1 MLFPFVKAILA
12 IPLIFLVPGY
22 LAHRLLSPK
31 EEENNI
37 ALDFSETAFVCVLA
51 SIIISSWFALVLAEL
66 GRFSLFNLLLLLV
79 GFSLISLL
87 AFRERFNLRFARPQ
101 LDWHGAALLAVLM
114 LATGLFFRPHEFI
127 LGGADAGVYV
137 NTGMNLART
146 GSLIIHDDLL
156 ADVPED
162 AFPEFFRSMPS
173 ENAATWLRFPG
184 YYIDDP
190 STGKVTPQFLHL
202 QSLWIAVFYS
212 LFGLKLG
219 LLATPFFGLMGV
231 ISIYFAAR
239 AMFNRDLAILAAFL
253 LAINPT
259 QIWFSRYPTSEA
271 LTQFLILSAVYAFA
285 SYIRTSSPYLGLLG
299 GTVLGTIFLARID
312 VLPLLIP
319 VVAYLV
325 YLRLTRGL
333 KRGHAYFFLSLALVL
348 SWAAFHAF
356 TFSRPYTLDLAR
368 FLVLVPRLALNI
380 DSIYLVFAGVG
391 IIVGLAILD
400 RHPDKVI
407 AAANRLLV
415 HRRSLTIV
423 MAAMLAIAAFYA
435 YFIRPVVGTPKTFFY
450 WYDNQTLH
458 AYDHENLVRIGWYIS
473 PLGVLMATLGGIR
486 IIYRELSGK
495 TLLFVS
501 IAVIFSVFYVWNIWS
516 NPHHIYTM
524 RRYVPVVMPAFMIS
538 ISYALL
544 WLYRSFPFAPLGKWM
559 AIILGIALIGL
570 IGYAD
575 RIVVRHVEYAGAIDQ
590 VGAIA
595 RELGKDDV
603 IVFIDVDV
611 GNMVGTPL
619 QYVFGKPV
627 FVLQKGEPDLDKV
640 GTVLKKWRLNGR
652 TISWMVANSLA
663 PPPKGFT
670 FTPVKE
676 FFIDVPYLEHS
687 YEHFPT
693 KVNRLLIPLTL
704 YELDYAKTVESSE
717 VIPELIDVGA
727 SDYGFLV
734 RGFHGKEQMP
744 DGTTFR
750 WTNGI
755 GRVVLSRP
763 STGDLRLDLSVASGR
778 PPQAPLAKLSVWVNG
793 VLVGEQTLVHD
804 HTFEIWNLT
813 VPEDYLPAI
822 SEVEI
827 ELRSD
832 TWVPQAIGYNE
843 DPRELGVMVDWIKI
857 VP

>member
-1 MLFPFVKAILA
+1 MLFPFVKATLA
-12 IPLIFLVPGY
+12 TPLIFVVPGY
-22 LAHRLLSPK
+22 ITYRLLSPK
-31 EEENNI
+31 ERENSTS
-37 ALDFSETAFVCVLA
+37 LDFSEAAFLCVLT
-51 SIIISSWFALVLAEL
+51 SIIISSWLALVLAEL
-66 GRFSLFNLLLLLV
+66 GRFSLLNLLLLLV

-87 AFRERFNLRFARPQ
+87 AFRGRFNLHFPKPQ
-101 LDWHGAALLAVLM
+101 VDWHGAALLALLM
-114 LATGLFFRPHEFI
+114 LATGLFFHPHEFI

-137 NTGMNLART
+137 NTGINLART

-156 ADVPED
+156 ADVPAD
-162 AFPEFFRSMPS
+162 AFPEFFRSMPP
-173 ENAATWLRFPG
+173 ENIATWLRFPG
-184 YYIDDP
+184 YYIDNP
-190 STGKVTPQFLHL
+190 ATGKVTPQFLHL

-231 ISIYFAAR
+231 ISIYFAAK
-239 AMFNRDLAILAAFL
+239 AMFDRDLAILAAFL

-271 LTQFLILSAVYAFA
+271 LTQFLILSAIYAFT
-285 SYIRTSSPYLGLLG
+285 SYIRTSSPYFGLLG

-348 SWAAFHAF
+348 SWTAFHAL

-368 FLVLVPRLALNI
+368 FLVLLPALLFSSNLAH
-380 DSIYLVFAGVG
+380 LVFAAVG
-391 IIVGLAILD
+391 IMVGLVILD
-400 RHPDKVI
+400 RHPDKVMV
-407 AAANRLLV
+407 AVNRLLIY
-415 HRRSLTIV
+415 RRSLTLVAVTII
-423 MAAMLAIAAFYA
+423 AIAAFYA
-435 YFIRPVVGTPKTFFY
+435 YFIRPVVGTPKAFFY
-450 WYDNQTLH
+450 WYGDQMLR

-473 PLGVLMATLGGIR
+473 PLGVLMATLGGIG
-486 IIYRELSGK
+486 IIYRELSKK

-501 IAVIFSVFYVWNIWS
+501 IAVIFSIFYIWNIWA

-524 RRYVPVVMPAFMIS
+524 RRYVPVVMPSFMIS
-538 ISYALL
+538 ISYALF

-575 RIVVRHVEYAGAIDQ
+575 RIVARHVEYAGAIDQ
-590 VGAIA
+590 VSAIA
-595 RELGKDDV
+595 EELGKDDV
-603 IVFIDVDV
+603 VVFIDVDI
-611 GNMVGTPL
+611 GNTVGTPL
-619 QYVFGKPV
+619 QYVFQKPV

-640 GTVLKKWRLNGR
+640 GTVLKKWRLNGG
-652 TISWMVANSLA
+652 TISWMVANSLT

-717 VIPELIDVGA
+717 VIPELVDVGA
-727 SDYGFLV
+727 SDYGSLV

-763 STGDLRLDLSVASGR
+763 SMGDLRLDLSVASGR

-793 VLVGEQTLVHD
+793 VLVGEQTLAHD
-804 HTFEIWNLT
+804 HTFETWNLT
-813 VPEDYLPAI
+813 VPEDYLPAA

-832 TWVPQAIGYNE
+832 TWAPKDVGYNE
-843 DPRELGVMVDWIKI
+843 DPRELGVMVDWVEIGD
-857 VP
+857 

>member
-1 MLFPFVKAILA
+1 MLFPFVKAALA

-22 LAHRLLSPK
+22 ITYRLLSPRK
-31 EEENNI
+31 GETNT
-37 ALDFSETAFVCVLA
+37 ALDFSEAAFVCVLA

-66 GRFSLFNLLLLLV
+66 GRFSLLNLLLLLV

-87 AFRERFNLRFARPQ
+87 AFRGRFNLHFPRPQ
-101 LDWHGAALLAVLM
+101 VDWHGAALLALLM

-146 GSLIIHDDLL
+146 GSLIIRDDLL

-162 AFPEFFRSMPS
+162 AFPEFFRSMPP
-173 ENAATWLRFPG
+173 ENVATWLRFPG
-184 YYIDDP
+184 YYVDDP
-190 STGKVTPQFLHL
+190 ATGKVTPQFLHL
-202 QSLWIAVFYS
+202 QSFWIAVFYS

-231 ISIYFAAR
+231 ISIYFAAK
-239 AMFNRDLAILAAFL
+239 AIFNRDLAILAAFL
-253 LAINPT
+253 LVINPT

-271 LTQFLILSAVYAFA
+271 LTQFLILSAVYAFTT
-285 SYIRTSSPYLGLLG
+285 YIRTSSPYYGLLG
-299 GTVLGTIFLARID
+299 GTALGTIFLARID
-312 VLPLLIP
+312 VFPLLIP
-319 VVAYLV
+319 VAAYFV

-333 KRGHAYFFLSLALVL
+333 KRRHAYFFLSVVLALT
-348 SWAAFHAF
+348 WAAFHAL
-356 TFSRPYTLDLAR
+356 TFSRPYTLDITR
-368 FLVLVPRLALNI
+368 FLLLLPTLLLNAN
-380 DSIYLVFAGVG
+380 SAYLIFAVVG
-391 IIVGLAILD
+391 IMVGLAILD
-400 RHPDKVI
+400 RHSDKVMV
-407 AAANRLLV
+407 AVNRLLV
-415 HRRSLTIV
+415 YKRSLTIA
-423 MAAMLAIAAFYA
+423 MAAILAIAAFYA
-435 YFIRPVVGTPKTFFY
+435 YFIRPVVGTPKAFFY
-450 WYDNQTLH
+450 WYGDQMLR

-473 PLGVLMATLGGIR
+473 PLGVLMATLGGIG
-486 IIYRELSGK
+486 IIYRELSKK

-501 IAVIFSVFYVWNIWS
+501 IAVIFSIFYIWNIWA

-575 RIVVRHVEYAGAIDQ
+575 RIVVRHVEYAGVIDQ
-590 VGAIA
+590 ISAIA
-595 RELGKDDV
+595 EELGKDDV
-603 IVFIDVDV
+603 VVFNEVDV
-611 GNMVGTPL
+611 GNMIGTPL
-619 QYVFGKPV
+619 QYVFQKPV

-652 TISWMVANSLA
+652 TISWMVANSLT

-704 YELDYAKTVESSE
+704 YELDYTKTVESSE
-717 VIPELIDVGA
+717 VIPELVDVGA
-727 SDYGFLV
+727 SDYGSLV

-763 STGDLRLDLSVASGR
+763 SMRDLRLDLSVASGR

-793 VLVGEQTLVHD
+793 VLVGEQTLAHD

-843 DPRELGVMVDWIKI
+843 DPRELGVMVDSIKI
-857 VP
+857 MP